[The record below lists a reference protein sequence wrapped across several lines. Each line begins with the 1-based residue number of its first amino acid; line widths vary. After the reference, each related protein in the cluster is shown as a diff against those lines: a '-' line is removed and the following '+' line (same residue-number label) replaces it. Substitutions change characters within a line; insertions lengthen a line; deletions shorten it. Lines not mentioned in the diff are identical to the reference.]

1 MHSSRVYEIY
11 ANAGERDARDAER
24 DTDEPGMLLGTG
36 RILFLDSGGGGGG
49 VDGEGIADGEP
60 STVVAILARVL
71 GEIGRRRHS
80 DSEDVCAMESAASP
94 STFPVVT
101 GDPLSP
107 FGPRKNKTSLA
118 TV

>member
-1 MHSSRVYEIY
+1 MHSSGVYEIY

-49 VDGEGIADGEP
+49 VDGEGVADGEA

-71 GEIGRRRHS
+71 GEIGRRRHAEGLGARLR
-80 DSEDVCAMESAASP
+80 DGVCSK
-94 STFPVVT
+94 PVNFSRR
-101 GDPLSP
+101 DW
-107 FGPRKNKTSLA
+107 
-118 TV
+118 